1 MKTVLLGLV
10 MAAGMLAETVHFG
23 NASKAFHKT
32 VTCSTRGGKA
42 HQLHAERAEAIKHG
56 LHECKRCWRAA
67 AACAT
72 DSECEGVKA
81 SKGNGAW
88 AQKSAPA
95 KVAEVSK

>member
-1 MKTVLLGLV
+1 
-10 MAAGMLAETVHFG
+10 MACMSASVAG
-23 NASKAFHKT
+23 
-32 VTCSTRGGKA
+32 
-42 HQLHAERAEAIKHG
+42 
-56 LHECKRCWRAA
+56 RAA